1 MDNYVVVTMEHWKF
15 MIYAAEFY
23 RVTVFL
29 ILRLWGIFPKWP
41 DTSGINADHYPVAP
55 IWFTLV
61 VMFGQ
66 MRGIPILVCI
76 LHGVLHACL
85 VSFSLK
91 LWTWIIRLYSTYIC
105 ICIHVSMTQNH
116 WWFQF
121 LWKLS
126 ILWNHV
132 PTGLLHLFSP
142 KKRGGSGIIT
152 AWHNPRNP

>member
-1 MDNYVVVTMEHWKF
+1 MDNYVVVTMEHWNF

-23 RVTVFL
+23 SVS
-29 ILRLWGIFPKWP
+29 IFDPQ
-41 DTSGINADHYPVAP
+41 
-55 IWFTLV
+55 TL
-61 VMFGQ
+61 GNLPQ
-66 MRGIPILVCI
+66 MTRHFRYQCWSLPSCSNLVHIGCHVRTDAWDSHFSMYL